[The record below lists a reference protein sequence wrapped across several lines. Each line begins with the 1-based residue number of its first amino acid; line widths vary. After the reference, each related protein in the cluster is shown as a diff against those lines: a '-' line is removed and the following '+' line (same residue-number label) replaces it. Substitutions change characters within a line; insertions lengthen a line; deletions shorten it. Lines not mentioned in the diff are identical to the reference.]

1 MPDALHNQLNHQQGA
16 MVMMNIKS
24 GAKSAGAVVGL
35 VAAALFA
42 LSTPAGANPAMGD
55 HCMSMPGHGM
65 EHMSPMEPH
74 NAAAQFLKMAPMLKL
89 SDNQVQQLTKMRDQY
104 INNNAKTEEQIKAA
118 YSDLARAMFSDEF
131 NVAQTTT
138 LVDNIGKMESQLWH
152 AYLQQVHDIKALLT
166 PEQKQAL
173 KDMWKHPHHGMM
185 EDHMPKGHG
194 DMPMGHDDM
203 HKSM

>member
-16 MVMMNIKS
+16 MVMMNITS
-24 GAKSAGAVVGL
+24 GAKSAGTLVGL

-42 LSTPAGANPAMGD
+42 LSTPAGANPAMDG
-55 HCMSMPGHGM
+55 HYMSMHGHG
-65 EHMSPMEPH
+65 HMSPLEPH
-74 NAAAQFLKMAPMLKL
+74 NAAAHFLKMAPMLKL
-89 SDNQVQQLTKMRDQY
+89 SDSQVQQLTKLRDQY

-152 AYLQQVHDIKALLT
+152 AYLQQLHDIKALLT
-166 PEQKQAL
+166 PEQKQSL

-194 DMPMGHDDM
+194 EMNRDDT